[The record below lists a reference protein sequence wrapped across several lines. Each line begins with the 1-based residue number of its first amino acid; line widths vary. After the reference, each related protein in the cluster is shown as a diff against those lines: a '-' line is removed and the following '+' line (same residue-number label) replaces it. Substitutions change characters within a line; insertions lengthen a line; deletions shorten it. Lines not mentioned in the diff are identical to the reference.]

1 MRPSLIRNGLWVARP
16 ACKTS
21 LISVAAQSAP
31 SPLSTFHWHCSL
43 WRKRWT
49 NQPSKLVWRSC
60 SLGSSGAKKA
70 QFPLR
75 GRGAV
80 DPSQLTCAH
89 QNQNRLKMPTTQ
101 PKFDQQTSKLVLP
114 GMRCNGDPWCWPT
127 STEKLIT
134 KIEKKGF
141 LWIDWKN
148 YIISFPVG
156 DLSCSFSSK

>member
-31 SPLSTFHWHCSL
+31 SPPEHLPLTLLSMTQ
-43 WRKRWT
+43 KV
-49 NQPSKLVWRSC
+49 NQPTKQTSGGSWRRC

-70 QFPLR
+70 QFPPR

-114 GMRCNGDPWCWPT
+114 GMRCNVDPWCWPT

-134 KIEKKGF
+134 KIKKKRFSLNWLEK
-141 LWIDWKN
+141 LYN
-148 YIISFPVG
+148 
-156 DLSCSFSSK
+156 